1 MTYTIKIEDRKQ
13 GDKKDLMIPAVMY
26 GAHFKSTPIFI
37 NKKDFMKTF
46 KSAGESTVVE
56 LDNNGKIENA
66 MIHDVQMDP
75 VMWEPV
81 HADFYVVEK
90 GQKVHVHVPLNF
102 IGESFAVK
110 NLGANLVKVM
120 QELNVE
126 ADPTKLPKSIDVDI
140 SKLDNLDANIVAS
153 DLSLPE
159 GVVLYHVSLTDVIAS
174 VVAQVE
180 EDLSAPAAIDMSAIE
195 VEKKGKKED
204 ADAAAEAK

>member
-1 MTYTIKIEDRKQ
+1 MTYTIKIEERKK
-13 GDKKDLMIPAVMY
+13 GDKKALMIPAVMY
-26 GAHFKSTPIFI
+26 GAHSKSTPIFI
-37 NKKDFMKTF
+37 NKKDFIKTY
-46 KSAGESTVVE
+46 KAAGESSVVE
-56 LDNNGKIENA
+56 LDLNGKIENA

-126 ADPTKLPKSIDVDI
+126 ADPTKLPNHIDVDI
-140 SKLDNLDANIVAS
+140 SKLATLDDNVVAGDIKLPAGVELYHISPTDVVAS
-153 DLSLPE
+153 
-159 GVVLYHVSLTDVIAS
+159 VI
-174 VVAQVE
+174 AQVE
-180 EDLSAPAAIDMSAIE
+180 EDLSAPASIDMNAIE
-195 VEKKGKKED
+195 VEKKGKKEEA
-204 ADAAAEAK
+204 ADAEAK